1 MPSVIALN
9 HKFPGQYELADY
21 VFLQLRSCT
30 PDASDIDRSL
40 LLKHMENTL
49 GRMQPILAKVVMFKE
64 NHFDHLH
71 SLQYATFLYLLAN
84 EIWLHQGNNNTSE
97 RLFLLNRSMNSLDVY
112 YKIALPE
119 VFLIAH
125 GLGSVLANANYGQ
138 NFVFF
143 QNTTVGRIGDLVPRI
158 GNNVILF
165 SGSAVLGSS
174 VIGHGSVITAGT
186 IVNNTE
192 IPENSLVFSDSSG
205 LIVKQRN
212 KNYLSHYIRE

>member
-1 MPSVIALN
+1 MPSVTELN
-9 HKFPGQYELADY
+9 HQFSSQHELADY
-21 VFLQLRSCT
+21 VFQQLCSCT
-30 PDASDIDRSL
+30 PDASDTDRSL
-40 LLKHMENTL
+40 LQKHMENTL
-49 GRMQPILAKVVMFKE
+49 GRLQPILAKVLMFTE
-64 NHFDHLH
+64 NQFDHLH

-84 EIWLHQGNNNTSE
+84 EIWQHEGNNNTSE
-97 RLFLLNRSMNSLDVY
+97 RLFLLNRSLNSLDVY

-125 GLGSVLANANYGQ
+125 GLGAVLANAHYGK

-158 GNNVILF
+158 GDNVILF

-174 VIGHGSVITAGT
+174 VIGNGSVITAGT

-192 IPENSLVFSDSSG
+192 IPEDSLVFSDKSG
-205 LIVKQRN
+205 LVVKRRN
-212 KNYLSHYIRE
+212 KNYLSHYIRD